1 MRGEDSLSRYLS
13 QALSSLSG
21 PLASLAF
28 LSSMRDHYN
37 GRYIHEG
44 WASFGS
50 PAQVHEMLRNAHLV
64 VFESLLSLSV
74 IELARAL
81 RSHICSLG
89 EEEVRAVAL
98 WRELEPYYEMIPEGC
113 APPARRLFI
122 SQMQLAL
129 EVLALAPD
137 WTQLQP
143 PSAWPPPPPGPLH
156 LHPVLN

>member
-1 MRGEDSLSRYLS
+1 VLSTDSLSRYLS

-21 PLASLAF
+21 PLASLTF

-50 PAQVHEMLRNAHLV
+50 PEQVHAMLRETHLA
-64 VFESLLSLSV
+64 VFESVLGLSV
-74 IELARAL
+74 IDLARDL
-81 RSHICSLG
+81 RSHIRALG
-89 EEEVRAVAL
+89 EKEARAVAL
-98 WRELEPYYEMIPEGC
+98 WQELEPFCEMVPEGC
-113 APPARRLFI
+113 APPVRRLFI

-129 EVLALAPD
+129 EVLSLAPE
-137 WTQLQP
+137 WSQLQL

-156 LHPVLN
+156 LHPAPN